1 MSVATAWARARVL
14 SMTTISRATPRMISA
29 NTQAA
34 PTEPAPTTPS
44 FIIVATGL
52 SLCCNTTARAAGSC
66 GGRVI
71 PRYALA
77 GRRLG
82 PSCRD
87 GPILARNGLS
97 SELLQQPIDIVTLD
111 LGPAPL
117 AGAPTQL
124 VEDPLGLLDGVIAV
138 GSVTH
143 AHAAAVIDAA
153 IGVILRVQPAERVA
167 LGLALTL
174 AIPRFA
180 AVGLAVAGLPHHL
193 LGHAARG
200 LLQLVKR
207 VRLRD
212 VAGLL
217 APLPHHLAELAAQ
230 RILLAGH
237 IAVARLAACLRL
249 AVLPRLTLSPLLP
262 LLALL
267 PLLLLALLPLPRL
280 AEAAVEQLLLAA
292 HHLLHLPHRLPF
304 AALHLAR
311 AGHLEVFQ
319 HLLELREHVAG
330 GIA

>member
-1 MSVATAWARARVL
+1 MSVATALARARVL
-14 SMTTISRATPRMISA
+14 SMTTISRATPRMTSA

-111 LGPAPL
+111 LG
-117 AGAPTQL
+117 
-124 VEDPLGLLDGVIAV
+124 
-138 GSVTH
+138 
-143 AHAAAVIDAA
+143 
-153 IGVILRVQPAERVA
+153 
-167 LGLALTL
+167 LALTL

-207 VRLRD
+207 VRLRAD
-212 VAGLL
+212 RVAGL
-217 APLPHHLAELAAQ
+217 
-230 RILLAGH
+230 
-237 IAVARLAACLRL
+237 
-249 AVLPRLTLSPLLP
+249 
-262 LLALL
+262 
-267 PLLLLALLPLPRL
+267 
-280 AEAAVEQLLLAA
+280 
-292 HHLLHLPHRLPF
+292 
-304 AALHLAR
+304 AAL
-311 AGHLEVFQ
+311 
-319 HLLELREHVAG
+319 
-330 GIA
+330 

>member
-1 MSVATAWARARVL
+1 MSVATALARARVL
-14 SMTTISRATPRMISA
+14 SMTTISRATPRMTSA
-29 NTQAA
+29 NTQAE
-34 PTEPAPTTPS
+34 PTAPAPMTPT

-66 GGRVI
+66 GGRAI
-71 PRYALA
+71 PGYALA

-87 GPILARNGLS
+87 GPILARNAGLS

-207 VRLRD
+207 VRLRAD
-212 VAGLL
+212 RVAGL
-217 APLPHHLAELAAQ
+217 
-230 RILLAGH
+230 
-237 IAVARLAACLRL
+237 
-249 AVLPRLTLSPLLP
+249 T
-262 LLALL
+262 AL
-267 PLLLLALLPLPRL
+267 
-280 AEAAVEQLLLAA
+280 
-292 HHLLHLPHRLPF
+292 
-304 AALHLAR
+304 
-311 AGHLEVFQ
+311 
-319 HLLELREHVAG
+319 
-330 GIA
+330 

>member
-1 MSVATAWARARVL
+1 MSVATALARARVL
-14 SMTTISRATPRMISA
+14 SMTTISRATPRMTST

-124 VEDPLGLLDGVIAV
+124 VEDPLGLLD
-138 GSVTH
+138 
-143 AHAAAVIDAA
+143 AA
-153 IGVILRVQPAERVA
+153 IGAILRVQPAERVA

-207 VRLRD
+207 VRLRAD
-212 VAGLL
+212 RVAGL
-217 APLPHHLAELAAQ
+217 
-230 RILLAGH
+230 
-237 IAVARLAACLRL
+237 
-249 AVLPRLTLSPLLP
+249 T
-262 LLALL
+262 AL
-267 PLLLLALLPLPRL
+267 
-280 AEAAVEQLLLAA
+280 
-292 HHLLHLPHRLPF
+292 
-304 AALHLAR
+304 
-311 AGHLEVFQ
+311 
-319 HLLELREHVAG
+319 
-330 GIA
+330 